1 MFWGCPVYVLDPK
14 LQQGQRLPCWELRAR
29 PGIFLGLSR
38 YHNSEVPLVLN
49 LKTGSITT
57 QFHVVFDDLFMTV
70 RSISEREDPPKHW
83 DDLCLNRS
91 WHLQVD
97 DEPAFLMIGS
107 VQRTLSANDGLQPMR
122 TLFTFI
128 LSPCQCQRERGK
140 HS

>member
-57 QFHVVFDDLFMTV
+57 QFHVVFDDIFMTV
-70 RSISEREDPPKHW
+70 PSISERDP
-83 DDLCLNRS
+83 LN
-91 WHLQVD
+91 
-97 DEPAFLMIGS
+97 IGMTC
-107 VQRTLSANDGLQPMR
+107 V
-122 TLFTFI
+122 
-128 LSPCQCQRERGK
+128 
-140 HS
+140 